1 MNQRI
6 LTSIGVATVVAGLAV
21 PGAFA
26 MRNGQDDQGP
36 VSTPSTNLVGSPV
49 VAPDAAPIDA
59 QHAIAQFGVR
69 PASTG
74 PGVSTAGLVTPV
86 LDGRSPDTKDAAS
99 AVQYDGYKSSYPQ
112 LHALRSAKPSASS
125 TVQIGP
131 VRVPST
137 WVNVQP
143 SQSLPDGRSP
153 DTKDAAA
160 AARQL
165 AQQSTGDAVSR
176 YLRNTSSPTIPYLS
190 HGIGVDPAQF
200 GGTGVTPALQSSS
213 GGSFSWGDAG
223 IGAGGAFALFL
234 LMTAAAAV
242 SQRNRKHVA
251 TS

>member
-26 MRNGQDDQGP
+26 MRNGQDGGGSTVASH
-36 VSTPSTNLVGSPV
+36 VSPIPYLSHGVGV
-49 VAPDAAPIDA
+49 NA
-59 QHAIAQFGVR
+59 AQFGG
-69 PASTG
+69 TG
-74 PGVSTAGLVTPV
+74 VVI
-86 LDGRSPDTKDAAS
+86 DGRNPDTKDAAS
-99 AVQYDGYKSSYPQ
+99 AAQQ
-112 LHALRSAKPSASS
+112 ALRSVQSS